1 MLLVSVVT
9 GCAVPRSGTA
19 PVSGGALPAPT
30 APVRDSLRIAVVY
43 PAVTDVI
50 QSHDSAFLFGAV
62 RGARGAVHLGVNGQ
76 SVPVLANGAWIAWL
90 PLPDDTVVHY
100 LIAATAGPDSSR
112 FVYTARIAPQFRP
125 PPGRPV
131 WIDTTSFTP
140 AGSLALPRD
149 EGIPLSVQ
157 ATPGAT
163 VRLVLPWGS
172 SVPLVPDTLPA
183 GLPAGVRAFVID
195 TAPRR
200 HVPAAGRRRRVGRS
214 A

>member
-9 GCAVPRSGTA
+9 GCAVPRSGAA
-19 PVSGGALPAPT
+19 PVAAPAPPSPSPL
-30 APVRDSLRIAVVY
+30 ARASLRTTVVY

-62 RGARGAVHLGVNGQ
+62 RGGGGGEGGAGGLVHLGINGHA
-76 SVPVLANGAWIAWL
+76 VPVLANGAWIAWL
-90 PLPDDTVVHY
+90 PLPDDPVAHF

-112 FVYTARIAPQFRP
+112 FVYTARLAPQFRP
-125 PPGRPV
+125 PPGRAA

-140 AGSLALPRD
+140 AGRLALPRD
-149 EGIPLSVQ
+149 EGIPLSVL

-163 VRLVLPWGS
+163 VRLLLPWGS

-183 GLPAGVRAFVID
+183 DLPVGGRA
-195 TAPRR
+195 A
-200 HVPAAGRRRRVGRS
+200 
-214 A
+214 